1 MFSIGADSTK
11 LCDGMTRREWLRVGG
26 ISSVGLMLP
35 GLLEGRAMVA
45 PPAAKGPHF
54 GRARSCIVC
63 FMFGAPAHQDIWD
76 LKPESSD
83 EVRGPFLPIQ
93 SSVPGTLLGEHI
105 PRIAQMAH
113 RFALV
118 RSVTHPDST
127 HTVAQHYMMTGVRH
141 RRPNTNPM
149 NLPDDFP
156 CFGAVMNRL
165 RPSDTPLPA
174 GVSLNSPGNEIPI
187 GHIFPGFFAG
197 FLGRHYDPMFIPD
210 NPASPEFNPF
220 PLNGGVPRER
230 LLVRKSLLGELD
242 RFRARIDAIEA
253 LQPANSFQDKALS
266 LITSPEA
273 VQAFDLGRERRSL
286 RERYGMTP
294 FGQGCLLGRRLV
306 EAGVRL
312 VTVNWARDYHAGV
325 DDHWDTHKQNFSQ
338 HKDKLLPAFDLA
350 YSALLDDLE
359 GRGLLDETL
368 VVVMAEFGR
377 TPKINKNAGR
387 DHWPGCFS
395 ITLAG
400 AGIRGGLVH
409 GASDRIAA
417 FPSQSPV
424 RPEDVAATIYHALGI
439 PPRTE
444 LVDHSGR
451 PLAAGHRQTGDG
463 PFWLIVA
470 GAGCRRRHH

>member
-1 MFSIGADSTK
+1 MFSIGAGSTR
-11 LCDGMTRREWLRVGG
+11 LCEGMTRREWLRVGG

-35 GLLEGRAMVA
+35 SLLEARA
-45 PPAAKGPHF
+45 AAATQAAATQAATTQAATSSHF
-54 GRARSCIVC
+54 GRAKSCILC

-76 LKPESSD
+76 LKPDSSD
-83 EVRGPFLPIQ
+83 EVRGPFRPIQ

-105 PRIAQMAH
+105 PRIAQVAH
-113 RFALV
+113 RFALL
-118 RSVTHPDST
+118 RSVTHPDAT

-141 RRPNTNPM
+141 RRPNTNPT

-165 RPSDTPLPA
+165 CPSNAPVPS
-174 GVSLNSPGNEIPI
+174 GVSLNAPGNEIPS

-197 FLGRHYDPMFIPD
+197 FLGRNYDPMFISD
-210 NPASPEFNPF
+210 NPAKPDFNPF
-220 PLNGGVPRER
+220 PISEEVGRER
-230 LLVRKSLLGELD
+230 ILERKTLLGELD
-242 RFRARIDAIEA
+242 RFRTRLDTVGMVH
-253 LQPANSFQDKALS
+253 PANSFQDKAMR

-273 VQAFDLGRERRSL
+273 VRAFDLTREKPSL
-286 RERYGMTP
+286 RDRYGMTP

-325 DDHWDTHKQNFSQ
+325 DDHWDTHRDNFRQ
-338 HKDKLLPAFDLA
+338 HKERLLPVFDLG
-350 YSALLDDLE
+350 YSALLEDLQV
-359 GRGLLDETL
+359 RGLLDETL

-377 TPKINKNAGR
+377 TPKINKQAGR

-417 FPSQSPV
+417 FPTQSPV
-424 RPEDVAATIYHALGI
+424 GPEDVAATIYYALGI

-444 LVDHSGR
+444 VMDQLGR
-451 PLAAGHRQTGDG
+451 PLRLVTGKPVMELFG
-463 PFWLIVA
+463 
-470 GAGCRRRHH
+470 